1 MPAALRPRTDVLIE
15 AGARGAG
22 YLGAVQYRELRPHAR
37 LAAVIQSYWTLRGVG
52 PPGGVERVVPDGS
65 TELVLHFGESFHRI
79 DGARGRERQS
89 RALFVGQMTEHVLLE
104 PGLAVDVIGVRFQP
118 GGAGA
123 FVRTPMPELAD
134 EIQDLSDVQS
144 TRDSCLL
151 DRVGE
156 LDDTDD
162 RLAVLERELLDRI
175 DPSAGVDPVVAHV
188 AGRLNESGG
197 NCSLDALAAECGLG
211 ARQLQRRFRAGVGIG
226 PKLFARIT
234 RFQRALSMLD
244 GRVHGRLAELAA
256 SCGYFDQAHLIRD
269 FRQLAGITPG
279 RFLTESHELSDHLT
293 GIEP

>member
-22 YLGAVQYRELRPHAR
+22 YLGAVQYRELRPHPR

-162 RLAVLERELLDRI
+162 R
-175 DPSAGVDPVVAHV
+175 DPRYQ
-188 AGRLNESGG
+188 GRG
-197 NCSLDALAAECGLG
+197 
-211 ARQLQRRFRAGVGIG
+211 
-226 PKLFARIT
+226 
-234 RFQRALSMLD
+234 
-244 GRVHGRLAELAA
+244 
-256 SCGYFDQAHLIRD
+256 
-269 FRQLAGITPG
+269 
-279 RFLTESHELSDHLT
+279 
-293 GIEP
+293 

>member
-1 MPAALRPRTDVLIE
+1 M
-15 AGARGAG
+15 
-22 YLGAVQYRELRPHAR
+22 
-37 LAAVIQSYWTLRGVG
+37 
-52 PPGGVERVVPDGS
+52 VPDGS